1 MGRTYENRKAAMAKT
16 AGAKTKLY
24 SKFGKEIYVCA
35 KSGGADPGANLTLR
49 RLIEKAKKSQ
59 IPGHVID
66 KALDKAKGG
75 GGEDYNTVRYEGFG
89 PGNCMVI
96 VDCLTDNNNRTIG
109 DMRICFNKAKAK
121 LGAPG
126 SVAHMFDHRAIFAFK
141 HDNEE
146 AVLDALMAH
155 DVDVADIE
163 NEDGIITV
171 IAPHTEFYKAKSAL
185 TEAFGDLHTEIEE
198 ITFVPQTHTEI
209 SGEDAQLFEKLLNML
224 DDCDD
229 VQEVYHNAEIKSE

>member
-35 KSGGADPGANLTLR
+35 KNGGADPGANLTLR

-146 AVLDALMAH
+146 AVLEALMAH

-163 NEDGIITV
+163 NEDGMITV

-209 SGEDAQLFEKLLNML
+209 GGEDAQLFEKLLNML

>member
-1 MGRTYENRKAAMAKT
+1 MGRTFENRKAAMAKT
-16 AGAKTKLY
+16 AGMKTKLY

-35 KSGGADPGANLTLR
+35 KGGGADPAANLSLR
-49 RLIEKAKKSQ
+49 RLIEKAKRNQ
-59 IPGHVID
+59 VPAHVID
-66 KALDKAKGG
+66 KALDKARGG
-75 GGEDYNTVRYEGFG
+75 GGEDYSTVRYEGFG

-109 DMRICFNKAKAK
+109 DVRTCFNKAKAK

-146 AVLDALMAH
+146 AVLEALMEH

-171 IAPHTEFYKAKSAL
+171 ITPHTEFYKTKTAL
-185 TEAFGDLHTEIEE
+185 SEAFNDIHMEMEE
-198 ITFVPQTHTEI
+198 ITFVPQTHTEV
-209 SGEDAQLFEKLLNML
+209 SGEDAQMFEKLLDML
-224 DDCDD
+224 NDCDD
-229 VQEVYHNAEIKSE
+229 VQEVYHNAEIAS

>member
-1 MGRTYENRKAAMAKT
+1 MGRTFENRKAAMAKT

-24 SKFGKEIYVCA
+24 SKFGKELYVCA
-35 KSGGADPGANLTLR
+35 KSGGVDPSANLTLR
-49 RLIEKAKKSQ
+49 RLIEKAKRNQ
-59 IPGHVID
+59 VPGHVIE

-109 DMRICFNKAKAK
+109 DVRTCFNKAKAK

-126 SVAHMFDHRAIFAFK
+126 SVAHMFDHRAIFSFK

-146 AVLDALMAH
+146 AVLEALMEH

-171 IAPHTEFYKAKSAL
+171 IAPHTEFYKTKTAL
-185 TEAFGDLHTEIEE
+185 SEAFPDLHMEIEE
-198 ITFVPQTHTEI
+198 ITFVPQTHTEVG
-209 SGEDAQLFEKLLNML
+209 GEDAQMFEKLLDML
-224 DDCDD
+224 NDCDD
-229 VQEVYHNAEIKSE
+229 VQEVYHNAEVQA

>member
-1 MGRTYENRKAAMAKT
+1 MGRTFENRKAAMAKT
-16 AGAKTKLY
+16 AGMKTKLY
-24 SKFGKEIYVCA
+24 SKFGKELYVCA
-35 KSGGADPGANLTLR
+35 KSGGADPLANLTLR
-49 RLIEKAKKSQ
+49 RLIEKAKRNQ
-59 IPGHVID
+59 VPGHVIE

-75 GGEDYNTVRYEGFG
+75 GGEDYSTVRYEGFG

-109 DMRICFNKAKAK
+109 DVRTCFNKAKAK

-126 SVAHMFDHRAIFAFK
+126 SVAHMFDHRAIFSFK

-146 AVLDALMAH
+146 AVLEALMEH

-163 NEDGIITV
+163 NDDGIITV
-171 IAPHTEFYKAKSAL
+171 IAPHTEFYKTKTAL
-185 TEAFGDLHTEIEE
+185 SEAFPDLSMEIEE

-209 SGEDAQLFEKLLNML
+209 SGEDAQMFEKLLDML
-224 DDCDD
+224 NDCDD
-229 VQEVYHNAEIKSE
+229 VQEVYHNAEIQS

>member
-16 AGAKTKLY
+16 AGMKTKLY

-35 KSGGADPGANLTLR
+35 KGGGVDPGANLSLR

-59 IPGHVID
+59 VPGHIID

-75 GGEDYNTVRYEGFG
+75 GGEDYSSVRYEGFG
-89 PGNCMVI
+89 PGNCLVI

-109 DMRICFNKAKAK
+109 DLRTCFNKTKSK

-126 SVAHMFDHRAIFAFK
+126 SVAHMFDHRAVFSFR
-141 HDNEE
+141 HPDEE
-146 AVLDALMAH
+146 AVLEALMAQ

-171 IAPHTEFYKAKSAL
+171 LAPHTEFYKTKTAL
-185 TEAFGDLHTEIEE
+185 SDAFADLQFEIEE
-198 ITFVPQTHTEI
+198 ITFIPQTSTEI
-209 SGEDAQLFEKLLNML
+209 AGDDAQTFEKLLDML
-224 DDCDD
+224 NDCDD
-229 VQEVYHNAEIKSE
+229 VQEVYHNAVVL

>member
-1 MGRTYENRKAAMAKT
+1 MGRTFENRKAAMAKT
-16 AGAKTKLY
+16 AGMKTKLY

-35 KSGGADPGANLTLR
+35 KSGGADPAANLTLR
-49 RLIEKAKKSQ
+49 RLIEKAKRNQ
-59 IPGHVID
+59 VPAHVID
-66 KALDKAKGG
+66 KALDKARGG
-75 GGEDYNTVRYEGFG
+75 GGEDYSTVRYEGFG

-109 DMRICFNKAKAK
+109 DVRTCFNKAKAK

-126 SVAHMFDHRAIFAFK
+126 SVAHMFDHRAIFSFK

-146 AVLDALMAH
+146 AVLEALMEH

-171 IAPHTEFYKAKSAL
+171 ITPHTEFFKTKTAL
-185 TEAFGDLHTEIEE
+185 SEAFNDVHMEIEE
-198 ITFVPQTHTEI
+198 ITFVPQTHTEV
-209 SGEDAQLFEKLLNML
+209 SGEDAQMFEKLLDML
-224 DDCDD
+224 NDCDD
-229 VQEVYHNAEIKSE
+229 VQEVYHNAEIKA

>member
-1 MGRTYENRKAAMAKT
+1 MGRTFENRKAAMAKT
-16 AGAKTKLY
+16 AGMKTKLY

-35 KSGGADPGANLTLR
+35 KSGGADPTANLTLR
-49 RLIEKAKKSQ
+49 RLIEKAKRNQ
-59 IPGHVID
+59 VPAHVID
-66 KALDKAKGG
+66 KALDKARGG

-109 DMRICFNKAKAK
+109 DVRTCFNKAKAK

-126 SVAHMFDHRAIFAFK
+126 SVAHMFDHRAIFSFK

-146 AVLDALMAH
+146 AVLEALVEH

-171 IAPHTEFYKAKSAL
+171 ITPHTEFFKTKTAL
-185 TEAFGDLHTEIEE
+185 SEAFNDIHLEIEE
-198 ITFVPQTHTEI
+198 ITFVPQTHTEV
-209 SGEDAQLFEKLLNML
+209 SGEDAQMFEKLLDML
-224 DDCDD
+224 NDCDD
-229 VQEVYHNAEIKSE
+229 VQEVYHNAEVKA